1 MVDVRDL
8 TEELHDVRY
17 WIRRAGKAL
26 LTLEV
31 QDSPTFPGFI
41 RSEPDGDSPS
51 PPGKTSTHRS
61 FAALIDFIR
70 FLTEE
75 KEQEE
80 GEGEAPKRLAAKL
93 ITDYYDEIK
102 LGDTERF
109 RGADPSTFRD
119 SHLLL
124 ALTRLKMARSLIAG
138 SHTNTDASSN
148 GQLQVDPPDED
159 RLKKVIRAIS
169 SDISKDVC
177 KTRFKIDEPSRHLFH
192 DYITLFAVRAAD
204 AISSTY
210 KDEQKAVSVCAHYR
224 NLVSIVHQ
232 GVLAQL
238 GAYHAQ
244 DASRFDPAELAF
256 RICLLHRLDEQ
267 GFAQIGG
274 PTLRVIKEAQS
285 PNGSWPTARRVFLQ
299 NHQVNGQMEEL
310 HVGSYDIALALA
322 IILCGEMNRDRDDN
336 VPLLLDALHSTFLH
350 AKASISSVGARTGW
364 SSDRTRPRDH
374 VESWTTAV
382 VLSFFDRYHTALRRL
397 RQREILAKYPSVEYA
412 KADAFE
418 WPDLTPSIRSAPGV
432 EPAFKIRDPT
442 ASQNL
447 KEKITEKFLSPVKGS
462 PVRRPGYISLLLSG
476 PPGTGKTSL
485 VEGMA
490 KSLNWSLLTLSP
502 PDFLQG
508 GLEKFEVSS
517 AKIFD
522 DLQKLRRVVVLF
534 DECEDFFRRRD
545 TEAATAVSERTM
557 GAFIT
562 AGMLPRLQRLR
573 EQGWLI
579 FALSTN
585 ISIDQLDP
593 AVIRPGRFD
602 FEQYLPHPSR
612 EAQQQY
618 IEASGLVGEPAEC
631 LSKVLREWTEREGER
646 NQQYYQ
652 PISFRVLAELINFL
666 KGKSDATE
674 DELEREIRR
683 RMSPGPPR
691 LADS

>member
-1 MVDVRDL
+1 MSDIQYLTEEIHDVRDW
-8 TEELHDVRY
+8 V
-17 WIRRAGKAL
+17 IKAGQAL
-26 LTLEV
+26 LTLEERN
-31 QDSPTFPGFI
+31 SPPFPGFI
-41 RSEPDGDSPS
+41 RSTGGKPSSEPA
-51 PPGKTSTHRS
+51 KTSTHRS
-61 FAALIDFIR
+61 FAALVDFLR

-75 KEQEE
+75 TRKKKEE
-80 GEGEAPKRLAAKL
+80 GDVEAHQLAYNL
-93 ITDYYDEIK
+93 IKGYYEQK
-102 LGDTERF
+102 VRPSDTAAS
-109 RGADPSTFRD
+109 RGKNPSTFRD

-124 ALTRLKMARSLIAG
+124 AIARLKMARNLLG
-138 SHTNTDASSN
+138 LKPPKEEN
-148 GQLQVDPPDED
+148 QLKE
-159 RLKKVIRAIS
+159 AI
-169 SDISKDVC
+169 SDISAAISKDIYDI
-177 KTRFKIDEPSRHLFH
+177 RFSIDEPRRHLFS

-204 AISSTY
+204 SISSIYT
-210 KDEQKAVSVCAHYR
+210 DEQIAGSITAQYAR
-224 NLVSIVHQ
+224 LAGIVHQ

-256 RICLLHRLDEQ
+256 RVCLLHRLDES

-274 PTLRVIKEAQS
+274 PALRVIKEAQS
-285 PNGSWPTARRVFLQ
+285 VNGSWPTARRVFLE
-299 NHQVNGQMEEL
+299 NHHVNGRTDEL
-310 HVGSYDIALALA
+310 HVGGNDIALALA
-322 IILCGEMNRDRDDN
+322 VILCGEMNRGRDEN
-336 VPLLLDALHSTFLH
+336 VPLLLDVLHRAFLN
-350 AKASISSVGARTGW
+350 AKASKSQVDGRIGW

-397 RQREILAKYPSVEYA
+397 RQREVLAKYPSVTPA
-412 KADAFE
+412 KADPFY
-418 WPDLTPSIRSAPGV
+418 WPDLTPSIRSAPGAECRFAV
-432 EPAFKIRDPT
+432 RDPT
-442 ASQNL
+442 ASQTLN
-447 KEKITEKFLSPVKGS
+447 KKIAGNFLSPVKDS
-462 PVRRPGYISLLLSG
+462 PIRLPQHISLLLSG

-485 VEGMA
+485 VVAMA
-490 KSLNWSLLTLSP
+490 RSLNWPLLTLSP

-522 DLQKLRRVVVLF
+522 DLQKMRRVVVLF

-545 TEAATAVSERTM
+545 TETTAAVSERTM

-573 EQGWLI
+573 DQGWLI

-602 FEQYLPHPSR
+602 FEQYLPHPSQ
-612 EAQQQY
+612 EAQKEY
-618 IEASGLVGEPAEC
+618 IRAEGLRGKPAKR
-631 LSKVLREWTEREGER
+631 LKNVLRAWTEREEER
-646 NQQYYQ
+646 SQQYYQ
-652 PISFRVLAELINFL
+652 PISFRVLAELIYFL
-666 KGKSDATE
+666 KSNKVATE
-674 DELEREIRR
+674 DEIEREIRR